1 MAQLTVRQAAEQVG
15 VSRQTMF
22 RKIKDGT
29 VSATVN
35 HQGQKQIDTA
45 ELLRVFG
52 MLQTPDATPAT
63 ASDRPR
69 LTRAT
74 GDTALSPAVLVE
86 LERLRLQLEAKRAE
100 LAMAQQR
107 IDELKQRERDAA
119 TERDRLMTLL
129 EQSTRLLAAPPAPP
143 QAQASAPVAKLKTK
157 KSASKGAKR
166 T

>member
-1 MAQLTVRQAAEQVG
+1 MTQLSVRQAAQQVG
-15 VSRQTMF
+15 VSRQTLF

-86 LERLRLQLEAKRAE
+86 LERLRLQLEAKKAE

-119 TERDRLMTLL
+119 TERDRLLSLL
-129 EQSTRLLAAPPAPP
+129 EQSTRLLAAPPAPITDT
-143 QAQASAPVAKLKTK
+143 APVPPKIKGK
-157 KSASKGAKR
+157 KAGKR
-166 T
+166 A

>member
-15 VSRQTMF
+15 VSRQTLF

-29 VSATVN
+29 VSATVD

-52 MLQTPDATPAT
+52 ALQTPDQAAAT

-74 GDTALSPAVLVE
+74 GETALSPAVLVE
-86 LERLRLQLEAKRAE
+86 LERLRLQLDFKSQE

-107 IDELKQRERDAA
+107 IDELRQRERDAM
-119 TERDRLMTLL
+119 TERDRLLTML
-129 EQSTRLLAAPPAPP
+129 EQTARLLAAPPAPP
-143 QAQASAPVAKLKTK
+143 PATPATASSVPKIKSK
-157 KSASKGAKR
+157 KAAKR

>member
-29 VSATVN
+29 VSATLD
-35 HQGQKQIDTA
+35 HQGQKQIDSA

-52 MLQTPDATPAT
+52 ALQTPDTTPAT

-74 GDTALSPAVLVE
+74 GETALSPAVLVE
-86 LERLRLQLEAKRAE
+86 LERLRLQLDFKSQE

-107 IDELKQRERDAA
+107 IDELRQREREAM
-119 TERDRLMTLL
+119 TERDRLLSLL
-129 EQSTRLLAAPPAPP
+129 EQSSRLLAAPAAPQPATPTTTLSVP
-143 QAQASAPVAKLKTK
+143 KIKSKKT
-157 KSASKGAKR
+157 AKR

>member
-1 MAQLTVRQAAEQVG
+1 MTQLSVRQAAQQVG
-15 VSRQTMF
+15 VSRQTLF

-86 LERLRLQLEAKRAE
+86 LERLRLQLEAKKAE

-129 EQSTRLLAAPPAPP
+129 EQSTRLLAAQPPAI
-143 QAQASAPVAKLKTK
+143 QAAAPVPKIKSKKT
-157 KSASKGAKR
+157 AKR

>member
-29 VSATVN
+29 VSATVD
-35 HQGQKQIDTA
+35 HQGQKQIDSA

-52 MLQTPDATPAT
+52 ALQAPDAKPAT
-63 ASDRPR
+63 GSDRPR

-74 GDTALSPAVLVE
+74 AETALSPHVMVE
-86 LERLRLQLEAKRAE
+86 LERLRLQLDFKSQE

-107 IDELKQRERDAA
+107 IDELRQRERDAM

-129 EQSTRLLAAPPAPP
+129 EQSARLLSAPAAPPPAIP
-143 QAQASAPVAKLKTK
+143 AAAPVPKIKSKKT
-157 KSASKGAKR
+157 AKR

>member
-22 RKIKDGT
+22 RKIKDGS
-29 VSATVN
+29 VSATVD
-35 HQGQKQIDTA
+35 HQGQKQIDSA

-52 MLQTPDATPAT
+52 TLQTPGATPAI

-69 LTRAT
+69 LTRVT
-74 GDTALSPAVLVE
+74 GETAAVSPAVLVE
-86 LERLRLQLEAKRAE
+86 LERLRLQLEFKSAE

-129 EQSTRLLAAPPAPP
+129 EQSTRLLAAPPA
-143 QAQASAPVAKLKTK
+143 AIHDAAPVLKIKSK
-157 KSASKGAKR
+157 KTASKGAKR
-166 T
+166 A

>member
-1 MAQLTVRQAAEQVG
+1 MTQLSVRQAAQQVG
-15 VSRQTMF
+15 VSRQTLF

-86 LERLRLQLEAKRAE
+86 LERLRLQLEAKKAE

-129 EQSTRLLAAPPAPP
+129 EQSTRLLAAQPPAI
-143 QAQASAPVAKLKTK
+143 QAAAPVPKIKNKKT
-157 KSASKGAKR
+157 AKR

>member
-1 MAQLTVRQAAEQVG
+1 MTQLSVRQAAQQVG

-29 VSATVN
+29 VSATVD
-35 HQGQKQIDTA
+35 HAGQKQIDTA

-52 MLQTPDATPAT
+52 TLQTPGATPAT

-74 GDTALSPAVLVE
+74 GETALSPAVLVE
-86 LERLRLQLEAKRAE
+86 LERLRLQLEFKSAE

-119 TERDRLMTLL
+119 TERDRLLSLL
-129 EQSTRLLAAPPAPP
+129 EQSTRLLAAPPAPITDT
-143 QAQASAPVAKLKTK
+143 APVPPKIKGK
-157 KSASKGAKR
+157 KAGKR
-166 T
+166 A